1 MAMAFVGFRCVGQK
15 LARAFEDAGGFV
27 EENDRS
33 ERAGSE
39 FEQAVLSRVLFWP
52 PVRRKVPR
60 FRRLGGHGPFG
71 ERKNSGTNDGR
82 DGTLRARVK
91 LADGLDSVAEQF
103 DADGA
108 RRFRRENIHDAAA
121 LRKLS
126 GHFDHFRAGIADGAK
141 VGDEG
146 VEADFVVGFQSACE
160 EFVAIVGAIAPERGG
175 NRRDHEG
182 GLAGGEAKKCG
193 GTTFQNIRVRA
204 ARIPRQRIERRK
216 NGDVARGKYRCEKT
230 QSFGNRFGLFVG
242 RDEEKC
248 RAAQLARKIRR
259 EERFRGGLKARKLD
273 FRFTRMQRA
282 ERAFHSG
289 EAQQAFQT
297 FANYGKNHRMAL

>member
-1 MAMAFVGFRCVGQK
+1 MVGSWRVRVTVAFVGFRCVGEE
-15 LARAFEDAGGFV
+15 LPNAFEDAGGFV
-27 EENDRS
+27 EEDDWS

-71 ERKNSGTNDGR
+71 ERKNGGANDGC
-82 DGTLRARVK
+82 DGALRARVK
-91 LADGLDSVAEQF
+91 LADGFDGVAEQF

-108 RRFRRENIHDAAA
+108 WRFRRENIHDAAA
-121 LRKLS
+121 LRKLA
-126 GHFDHFRAGIADGAK
+126 GHFDHFRAGIADGTE

-146 VEADFVVGFQSACE
+146 VEADFVVGFQRAGE
-160 EFVAIVGAIAPERGG
+160 DFVAIVGAITPERGG
-175 NRRDHEG
+175 NRRDYEG
-182 GLAGGEAKKCG
+182 RLPGGKAEERG
-193 GTTFQNIRVRA
+193 GAAFQNIGVRTSRV
-204 ARIPRQRIERRK
+204 PRQRIERRK
-216 NGDVARGKYRCEKT
+216 NSDVACGKYRGEEA

-248 RAAQLARKIRR
+248 RSAQLARQIRR
-259 EERFRGGLKARKLD
+259 KKRFRGGLKSGKLD
-273 FRFTRMQRA
+273 FRFARTQRA
-282 ERAFHSG
+282 ERAFHGG

-297 FANYGKNHRMAL
+297 F